1 MAHVG
6 ANLAIPRGGTEPNY
20 MKNPFCN
27 SSCAT
32 RSCALLGAALLFL
45 VLIAAQCLVAEETD
59 SSEEAGPLVET
70 SHGVVQGSLEADSV
84 RVFKGIPFAAPP
96 VGDLRWSP
104 PQPAESWEGVRDA
117 TKFGADCMQPS
128 GGIGSGSG
136 PKSEDCLYLNV
147 WTVERDE
154 PQPVMVWIHGGGFSF
169 GSGSNDGYDGT
180 EFAKSGVVLVTVN
193 YRLGFAGFFAH
204 PGLSAE
210 SEEGVSGNQGIYDQ
224 LAALTWVQENI
235 AAFGGDPNNV
245 TIFGESAGSMS
256 VCYLVATP
264 LSKGL
269 FQKAIGQSGGC
280 FNKHPTLDDPLENP
294 EQTQGELAGG
304 GHAAGEVIAKALG
317 ATGEGADAIDELRQM
332 DWGEI
337 VEAHQQGG
345 VSLSWRS
352 IYVDGYMF
360 PDQMGNL
367 LGGDGGNPVPVL
379 VGSNTDEGTWLY
391 VGIPERSMEDW
402 KTSVRENTETDAE
415 KFIELYMEDA
425 KKSTRTASQQMIS
438 DVVFAWEMRKWAQLI
453 TQRGMNAYMY
463 VFSHAPFFPGAGPD
477 RPMGAFHAGEIA
489 FVFNNRSEQTWNEDD
504 HKVADLLHAYW
515 VNFAKTGSPNGE
527 GLPAWPV
534 YDSDLDNAME
544 LNADPKPI
552 NEWRK
557 AKLDGWESTVKY

>member
-1 MAHVG
+1 MRNPLYKFAG
-6 ANLAIPRGGTEPNY
+6 ASRA
-20 MKNPFCN
+20 
-27 SSCAT
+27 
-32 RSCALLGAALLFL
+32 CALTAATLFSVTF
-45 VLIAAQCLVAEETD
+45 VLIQSVIAEE
-59 SSEEAGPLVET
+59 SETSELDLAPLVET
-70 SHGVVQGSLEADSV
+70 KYGVVQGSTEDDSV

-104 PQPAESWEGVRDA
+104 PQPPESWERVRHA
-117 TKFGADCMQPS
+117 VEFGSDCMQPQ
-128 GGIGSGSG
+128 GGIGSSRAA
-136 PKSEDCLYLNV
+136 KSEDCLYLNV
-147 WTVERDE
+147 WSVERDE

-169 GSGSNDGYDGT
+169 GSGSNDGYYGT
-180 EFAKSGVVLVTVN
+180 EFAKSGVVLVTIN

-210 SEEGVSGNQGIYDQ
+210 SEHGVSGNQGIFDQ
-224 LAALTWVQENI
+224 LAALKWVNENI

-280 FNKHPTLDDPLENP
+280 FNKHPTLDEPLENP
-294 EQTQGELAGG
+294 EQTEGELEGG
-304 GHAAGEVIAKALG
+304 GHAAGEAIARALG
-317 ATGEGADAIDELRQM
+317 AKGEGTEAIDELREM
-332 DWGEI
+332 DWNAL
-337 VEAHQQGG
+337 VMAHRQSS
-345 VSLSWRS
+345 VSMSWRS

-367 LGGDGGNPVPVL
+367 LANDGGNPVPVM

-391 VGIPERSMEDW
+391 AGVPELSLEDW
-402 KTSVRENTETDAE
+402 KASVREETDGDPE
-415 KFIELYMEDA
+415 MFIELYMEDA
-425 KKSTRTASQQMIS
+425 KKSTKTATQQMIS

-453 TQRGMNAYMY
+453 THRGLDAYMY
-463 VFSHAPFFPGAGPD
+463 VFSHAPFLPGVGPD

-489 FVFNNRSEQTWNEDD
+489 FVFNNRNEATWNEDD
-504 HKVADLLHAYW
+504 HKVADLMHAYW

-527 GLPAWPV
+527 GLPTWPV
-534 YDSDLDNAME
+534 YDSDLDNALE
-544 LNADPKPI
+544 IKASAEPI

-557 AKLDGWESTVKY
+557 AKLDGWESTIEY